1 MYFAALSESLQISK
15 SGKGPYK
22 TFKGSPLSQG
32 IFQFDLWDG
41 KTELMGLW
49 DWENLRTEIMEYGV
63 YNSLFLALMPT
74 ASTAQILGNNESFE
88 PYTSNLYTRRT
99 LAGEFTIL
107 NKHLMIDLIEFGLWD
122 EEMRD
127 KLLYHRGSV
136 QLIPEIPKFLREI
149 YRTSWELSQ
158 KQMINM
164 SADRGRFIDQSQSFN
179 VFVKN
184 VNFDILSK
192 IHFYGWGKG
201 LKTGTYYIRS
211 KAATNSQRFTI
222 DPKKE
227 KQYEEEGCLMC
238 SG

>member
-1 MYFAALSESLQISK
+1 
-15 SGKGPYK
+15 
-22 TFKGSPLSQG
+22 
-32 IFQFDLWDG
+32 
-41 KTELMGLW
+41 
-49 DWENLRTEIMEYGV
+49 
-63 YNSLFLALMPT
+63 
-74 ASTAQILGNNESFE
+74 
-88 PYTSNLYTRRT
+88 
-99 LAGEFTIL
+99 
-107 NKHLMIDLIEFGLWD
+107 
-122 EEMRD
+122 
-127 KLLYHRGSV
+127 
-136 QLIPEIPKFLREI
+136 
-149 YRTSWELSQ
+149 
-158 KQMINM
+158 M

-211 KAATNSQRFTI
+211 KASTNSQRFTI